1 MIPKNLQG
9 VLWSVDTNKLDREKN
24 KIYII
29 NQILAYGTWEHLRW
43 LFKTYSK
50 KEVKDVFLNHP
61 EKDYTK
67 PAFNFVKNILL
78 GLEKTNLD
86 LRYYDRSLP
95 RYIRQK

>member
-9 VLWSVDTNKLDREKN
+9 VLWSIDTNKLDREKN

-43 LFKTYSK
+43 LFKTYP
-50 KEVKDVFLNHP
+50 KEEIKDVFLNHP

-67 PAFNFVKNILL
+67 SSLNFVKNILL
-78 GLEKTNLD
+78 GLESTYLD
-86 LRYYDRSLP
+86 IRYYDRSLP
-95 RYIRQK
+95 RYIGH